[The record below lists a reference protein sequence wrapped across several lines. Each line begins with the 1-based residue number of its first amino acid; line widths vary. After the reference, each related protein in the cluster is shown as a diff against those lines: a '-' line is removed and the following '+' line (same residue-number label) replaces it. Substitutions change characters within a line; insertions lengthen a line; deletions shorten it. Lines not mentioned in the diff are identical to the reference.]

1 MLTQRFVYRAS
12 SRARV
17 ASYFRLCLFRW
28 RKELKSV
35 AEDILVSD
43 TRSGTVS
50 HAEFLELQIHGLS
63 DLKLDWQDCSHA

>member
-1 MLTQRFVYRAS
+1 
-12 SRARV
+12 
-17 ASYFRLCLFRW
+17 
-28 RKELKSV
+28 V